1 MYMVDF
7 MLDFLKGFILIM
19 MFFIVFINIK
29 HFILM
34 YIKNKRLKFTQN
46 DLKEKRKEIIKT
58 IDEINLIE
66 KTNRIPWRDSDLRYK
81 IINVF
86 SIYNELAFGINEELY
101 DEMYVKMT
109 LGYDMMDFYKRYYS
123 LIVEKLDFEN
133 SSSRFMPLELLLKK
147 WDSNDTSYHFNK
159 NRR

>member
-1 MYMVDF
+1 MYMEDF
-7 MLDFLKGFILIM
+7 MLDFFKGFILIM

-34 YIKNKRLKFTQN
+34 DIKNKRLKFTQN

-101 DEMYVKMT
+101 DV
-109 LGYDMMDFYKRYYS
+109 
-123 LIVEKLDFEN
+123 V
-133 SSSRFMPLELLLKK
+133 
-147 WDSNDTSYHFNK
+147 
-159 NRR
+159 

>member
-1 MYMVDF
+1 MYMEDF
-7 MLDFLKGFILIM
+7 MLDFFKGFILIM
-19 MFFIVFINIK
+19 MFFIVFINIT

-34 YIKNKRLKFTQN
+34 DIKNKRLKFTQN

-101 DEMYVKMT
+101 DV
-109 LGYDMMDFYKRYYS
+109 
-123 LIVEKLDFEN
+123 V
-133 SSSRFMPLELLLKK
+133 
-147 WDSNDTSYHFNK
+147 
-159 NRR
+159 

>member
-1 MYMVDF
+1 MYMEDF
-7 MLDFLKGFILIM
+7 MLDFFKGFILIM

-34 YIKNKRLKFTQN
+34 DIKNKRLKFTQN

-86 SIYNELAFGINEELY
+86 SIYNLFII
-101 DEMYVKMT
+101 
-109 LGYDMMDFYKRYYS
+109 S
-123 LIVEKLDFEN
+123 
-133 SSSRFMPLELLLKK
+133 
-147 WDSNDTSYHFNK
+147 
-159 NRR
+159 

>member
-1 MYMVDF
+1 
-7 MLDFLKGFILIM
+7 
-19 MFFIVFINIK
+19 
-29 HFILM
+29 
-34 YIKNKRLKFTQN
+34 
-46 DLKEKRKEIIKT
+46 
-58 IDEINLIE
+58 
-66 KTNRIPWRDSDLRYK
+66 
-81 IINVF
+81 
-86 SIYNELAFGINEELY
+86 
-101 DEMYVKMT
+101 MYVKMT